1 MATVEF
7 RTADDGLEPVE
18 VLPGL
23 TVMEAA
29 VQSDIAGIEG
39 VCGGAGICG
48 TCHVFVDEIWLARLP
63 APNETEISI
72 LETLPNR
79 CANSRLSCQIKMS
92 EALNGM
98 VLRAVPADR

>member
-7 RTADDGLEPVE
+7 RTSDDTLESVE

-29 VQSDIAGIEG
+29 VQHDIAGIEG

-48 TCHVFVDEIWLARLP
+48 TCHVVVDAPWMARLP
-63 APNETEISI
+63 AANSTEISI

-79 CANSRLSCQIKMS
+79 QANSRLSCQIKMS
-92 EALNGM
+92 DALHGM
-98 VLRAVPADR
+98 VLRAVPADQ